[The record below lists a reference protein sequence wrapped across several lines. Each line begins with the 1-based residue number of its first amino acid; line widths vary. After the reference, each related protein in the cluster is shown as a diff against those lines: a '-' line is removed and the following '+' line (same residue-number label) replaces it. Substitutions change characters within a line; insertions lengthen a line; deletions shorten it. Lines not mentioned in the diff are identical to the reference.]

1 MNHHL
6 TIALCVMTT
15 LVMAQTPLNA
25 CEAGHEKHQSTR
37 TAVDGGELASRKPV
51 ITYTAEESAVK
62 KPPTISIAISI
73 TKAWAKPNYGPNGAV
88 YLTLTNNGAKA
99 EKLLSA
105 AAPLS
110 KRVEL
115 HEHRHEDGVMRMRQ
129 VKEPLIIPAGKSL
142 SFKPGGLHIML
153 FEMTEKK
160 KTGESF
166 PLTLMFE
173 GGETLSLDVSISETA
188 PE

>member
-25 CEAGHEKHQSTR
+25 CEAGHEKHQSSR
-37 TAVDGGELASRKPV
+37 TADDGGELASRKPV

-62 KPPTISIAISI
+62 KPLAISI

-88 YLTLTNNGAKA
+88 YLTLTNNGATA
-99 EKLLSA
+99 VKLLSA
-105 AAPLS
+105 AAPTS

-153 FEMTEKK
+153 FDMGEKK